1 MKALKIAAFLLT
13 AAAPVFA
20 GEVTP
25 VNPTPAPVEKPAES
39 VIDQFLAAITGT
51 EAANEAAV
59 KKYCTQEVINNKMI
73 PQGKNP
79 KIVKREGNCAQFYT
93 TDSEGEKWEYTIC
106 EENGKI
112 SSFDLFFGEED
123 DE

>member
-1 MKALKIAAFLLT
+1 MKTLKIAAFLLL

-20 GEVTP
+20 EGIKPVPTP
-25 VNPTPAPVEKPAES
+25 VPVEKPADS
-39 VIDQFLAAITGT
+39 IIDQFLAAITGS

-59 KKYCTQEVINNKMI
+59 KKYGSATVIANGMV

-93 TDSEGEKWEYTIC
+93 TDNEGEKWEYTIC

-112 SSFDLFFGEED
+112 SSFDLFFGEE
-123 DE
+123 EE

>member
-1 MKALKIAAFLLT
+1 MKTLKIAAFLLL

-20 GEVTP
+20 EGVKP
-25 VNPTPAPVEKPAES
+25 VPTPAPVEQPTES
-39 VIDQFLAAITGT
+39 VIDQFLAAITGS

-59 KKYCTQEVINNKMI
+59 KKYCTPAVIANGMI
-73 PQGKNP
+73 PQGKSP

-93 TDSEGEKWEYTIC
+93 TDNEGEKWEYTIC